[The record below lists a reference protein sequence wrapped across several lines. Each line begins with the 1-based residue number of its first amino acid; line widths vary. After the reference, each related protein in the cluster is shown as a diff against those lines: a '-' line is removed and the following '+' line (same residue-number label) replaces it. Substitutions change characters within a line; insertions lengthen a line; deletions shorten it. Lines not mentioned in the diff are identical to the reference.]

1 MFGSSEVWLIQSVA
15 GIQPHPEAKGFD
27 KVLVKPSPPS
37 QMQHAS
43 GQFQTSRGLIET
55 SWARKAGGG
64 LTLNT
69 TIPPNVRATVHV
81 PSSSGS
87 VRDAESLQLLH
98 GRRERSSVVLEV
110 GSGEW
115 SFEADFDQ

>member
-1 MFGSSEVWLIQSVA
+1 
-15 GIQPHPEAKGFD
+15 
-27 KVLVKPSPPS
+27 
-37 QMQHAS
+37 MQHAS
-43 GQFQTSRGLIET
+43 GQFQTPRGLIET